1 MTTAMIAARDGI
13 CIPAVQRSA
22 DSFIYCDLAIIGG

>member
-13 CIPAVQRSA
+13 SAVQRIA